1 MARVYLGLG
10 SNVGR
15 RREHLE
21 FALRELARHGTVLA
35 RSPLIET
42 EPVDC
47 PAGGRFLNACVCL
60 ETALDAKGLLALAMG
75 IESARGRKRR
85 IRNEPR
91 PLDIDLLLM
100 GDQSF
105 DTKALAVPHPRM
117 HERQFVLEPLAAI
130 APQLVHPTLSV
141 SVTGLLE
148 RLVSPASNVR
158 TDLNRAE
165 SAGRS

>member
-1 MARVYLGLG
+1 MARAYLGLG

-21 FALRELARHGTVLA
+21 FAMHELAKHGKVLA

-60 ETALDAKGLLALAMG
+60 ETGLDAGGLLAVAMG

-100 GDQSF
+100 DDQSF
-105 DTKALAVPHPRM
+105 DAEGLTVPHPRM

-130 APQLVHPTLSV
+130 APERIHPSF
-141 SVTGLLE
+141 SVTVRDLL
-148 RLVSPASNVR
+148 RSLGSPAS
-158 TDLNRAE
+158 D
-165 SAGRS
+165 AGTNMDGGSDARP